1 MAIFLQYL
9 DTEKFLLFTFVLTR
23 VTGLLATAPVFGAK
37 EAPMEVRALLAG
49 ALAALILPA
58 QWQQT
63 VADPGSLI
71 HYLVLLGGEFLIGA
85 SLGLGLMVLVA
96 GLQMAA
102 ELVSRVGGLAMSDV
116 LDPTTDTNVPL
127 LSQFMYLVGVAVFL
141 GIGGHRTVMAG
152 LLDSFATLPPGGA
165 MATML
170 GSPTAAGG
178 AGFFAVLL
186 QLFLTLVVESFQL
199 CIRAAVPVVT
209 TVLLATLVIALI
221 GRTLPQLN
229 IMAVGFGLNSLL
241 TFAVLSFSLG
251 AVLWTFQAQIEPTL
265 ELLLNTLKFQL

>member
-1 MAIFLQYL
+1 VAIFLQYL